1 MAGDRWGTGGRAQL
15 DLVGRSHSAS
25 GPGWPI
31 AVMLMKGR
39 SRAYVVGISTRETA
53 AVRTIAFN
61 DRCDAIVATVVVRG
75 SEPAAIEPA
84 ARVP

>member
-1 MAGDRWGTGGRAQL
+1 MQR
-15 DLVGRSHSAS
+15 
-25 GPGWPI
+25 PG
-31 AVMLMKGR
+31 LR
-39 SRAYVVGISTRETA
+39 RRHFTRETA

-61 DRCDAIVATVVVRG
+61 DRCDAILATVVVRG